1 VRKLFILLLLII
13 FPKLATAVIIN
24 EIMYNPSGADS
35 EHEWVEIYN
44 NNSFAINT
52 SGWKF
57 YEAETNHGLTLINGS
72 YLIQQNQ
79 YAIIADNSDIFLE
92 DYPDFNSTLFDS
104 SFSLSN
110 TGETIAIKNSS
121 LDIINEITYNNSI
134 GGDNNGNSIS
144 LINNSWQESTPTPGQ
159 KNSKVEEQKSIQ
171 DIALEVYLDDEI
183 YIIFEYTNLFKI
195 ININPEFGKVYNITV
210 NYNITKDSQLI
221 KQDSFIKDELNQY
234 STTSTG
240 SFTATEAGNYT
251 LCGVIISSTANDTNP
266 LNDEACKTITV
277 IDTSSLL
284 CNISINITTEK
295 ILYDNKE
302 QIKFYNNLN
311 DESFPYTIEY
321 WIEDLFGTIIKK
333 RINTTNTNQKSFTP
347 DIDEKD
353 RVFFIKNKV
362 YALCNDLNT
371 SDNSAE
377 KLIIIKGSETIYDT
391 ESSINIEQIY
401 DLGSDNKAKFGQTI
415 RVRLNIYK
423 GNTTKESI
431 KLWIENDGRISKESK
446 TNVYEK
452 YTSYDLTLPVQIKPN
467 CDGEFDDDDYKVIV
481 EGLDARDTKKLEV
494 GGITDSLCEEKI
506 VYKET
511 EETIDVTETSQVIQL
526 KESGFEQEL
535 LSEGPMT
542 GDIILESKK
551 EPIVIY
557 ESSTIKMK
565 NLILYFIVIL
575 LTILCVILIWK
586 R

>member
-1 VRKLFILLLLII
+1 
-13 FPKLATAVIIN
+13 
-24 EIMYNPSGADS
+24 MYNPSGADS